1 MGQRFRFAIVSDPH
15 VALPATIPDHPHR
28 FHLVEASI
36 PGLEQIFAHLETLDL
51 DFLLLPG
58 DLTQHGE
65 WDNHRWLIQ
74 QLKQLP
80 FPAYV
85 VPGNH
90 DIIAREASDQAI
102 GLADFPKLY
111 QGFGYDGHSPYYHQE
126 ILPSVH
132 LIGLNSNAFD
142 ESGQQLGVGDV
153 DEEQLAWLESLLPQL
168 QGDLVLVMLHHNV
181 LEHLWG
187 QAQSP
192 LGQRYM
198 VRNRQALIQRLESAQ
213 VPLLFT
219 GHLHVQDIARQG
231 SLCEVLTGSLVSY
244 PHPYRVLEAEWRR
257 GEYLRLEVESHR
269 LMAVDPWDDLQTMS
283 YEWMC
288 DRAGVFMTKFLAAPP
303 INLSPAEAEA
313 LAPQLSHFWPTIANG
328 DPQFDFSHLPPSVQA
343 ILNRFNAVD
352 AHGQPEVIDNA
363 TTLFWSA
370 SQALTRD
377 LNALR

>member
-15 VALPATIPDHPHR
+15 IALPDTIPDHPHR
-28 FHLVEASI
+28 FHLVEVSI
-36 PGLEQIFAHLETLDL
+36 PGLEQILAHLETLDL

-58 DLTQHGE
+58 DLTQNGE
-65 WDNHRWLIQ
+65 WANHHWLIQ
-74 QLKQLP
+74 RLKQLP

-90 DIIAREASDQAI
+90 DMIARDGTAHTI
-102 GLADFPKLY
+102 GLADFPRLY
-111 QGFGYDGHSPYYHQE
+111 HGFGYDGPAPYYHQE
-126 ILPSVH
+126 ILSGVH

-142 ESGQQLGVGDV
+142 GQGHQRGVGHV
-153 DEEQLAWLESLLPQL
+153 GEEQLAWLRDLLPQL
-168 QGDLVLVMLHHNV
+168 QDDLVLVMLHHNV

-198 VRNRQALIQRLESAQ
+198 VENRQALIQILNAAQ

-244 PHPYRVLEAEWRR
+244 PHPYRVLEAEWER
-257 GEYLRLEVESHR
+257 GGSLRLAVQSHR
-269 LMAVDPWDDLQTMS
+269 LEAVAGWDNLQTRS

-288 DRAGVFMTKFLAAPP
+288 DRARVFMAKFLAAPP
-303 INLSPAEAEA
+303 INLSPAEAEV
-313 LAPQLSHFWPTIANG
+313 LAPRLSHFWPTIANG
-328 DPQFDFSHLPPSVQA
+328 DPQFDFAHLPPAVQP

-352 AHGQPEVIDNA
+352 GNGQPETIDNA
-363 TTLFWSA
+363 TTLLWPSRVA
-370 SQALTRD
+370 CPVAG
-377 LNALR
+377 

>member
-15 VALPATIPDHPHR
+15 VALPETIPDHPHR
-28 FHLVEASI
+28 FHLVEVSI

-65 WDNHRWLIQ
+65 WENHDWLIQ
-74 QLKQLP
+74 RLKRLP

-90 DIIAREASDQAI
+90 DIIAHDASPQAI
-102 GLADFPKLY
+102 GLADFPRLY
-111 QGFGYDGHSPYYHQE
+111 QGFGYDGPAPYYHRE
-126 ILPSVH
+126 ILPGIH
-132 LIGLNSNAFD
+132 LLGLNSNAFD
-142 ESGQQLGVGDV
+142 GAGRQLGVGYV
-153 DEEQLAWLESLLPQL
+153 DDQQLAWLADLLPRL

-198 VRNRQALIQRLESAQ
+198 VHNRQALIQPLAAAQ

-219 GHLHVQDIARQG
+219 GHLHVQNIARQG

-244 PHPYRVLEAEWRR
+244 PHPYRVLEGNWER
-257 GEYLRLEVESHR
+257 GQSLRLTVQSHR
-269 LMAVDPWDDLQTMS
+269 LLAVNPWDDLQTMS
-283 YEWMC
+283 YAWMC
-288 DRAGVFMTKFLAAPP
+288 DRAGVFMAKFLAAPP
-303 INLSPAEAEA
+303 INLSQIEAEA
-313 LAPQLSHFWPTIANG
+313 LAPSLSHFWPTIANG
-328 DPQFDFSHLPPSVQA
+328 DPQFDFSYLPPAVRP
-343 ILNRFNAVD
+343 ILERFNAVD
-352 AHGQPEVIDNA
+352 AQGQPETLDNA
-363 TTLFWSA
+363 TTLLWP
-370 SQALTRD
+370 
-377 LNALR
+377 